1 MMALNLNLLH
11 EEFTQERQ
19 RKRDPLKLGIKG
31 LIGIGAIF
39 FLYYGWNAY
48 RTIAIRSELG
58 TARAE
63 WQKVEPKVIAAQQR
77 ATELRRIIDNTKVL
91 DGLIDDRYYWAP
103 LLALISHCVAPNIQL
118 TSFDGSTVDTDHTIS
133 VTLEGIAAAR
143 EPRAAAEE
151 FRQLLN
157 EQLEKNYGTVNVNFK
172 NLEDLDTLVNLSGTP
187 TASARFI
194 LNLSF
199 DPRPDDPS
207 RKAEKADK
215 AESAKPAKPAKTSND
230 ADQA

>member
-1 MMALNLNLLH
+1 M
-11 EEFTQERQ
+11 
-19 RKRDPLKLGIKG
+19 
-31 LIGIGAIF
+31 
-39 FLYYGWNAY
+39 
-48 RTIAIRSELG
+48 
-58 TARAE
+58 
-63 WQKVEPKVIAAQQR
+63 IAAQQR

-157 EQLEKNYGTVNVNFK
+157 EQLEKNYGDRERKFQESRGSRHPREPLGNADCERPFHSQ
-172 NLEDLDTLVNLSGTP
+172 LELRSEAG
-187 TASARFI
+187 
-194 LNLSF
+194 
-199 DPRPDDPS
+199 
-207 RKAEKADK
+207 
-215 AESAKPAKPAKTSND
+215 
-230 ADQA
+230 

>member
-1 MMALNLNLLH
+1 MALNLNLLH
-11 EEFTQERQ
+11 EEFTEERQ

-31 LIGIGAIF
+31 LIAIGAIL
-39 FLYYGWNAY
+39 FLYYGWSAF
-48 RTIAIRSELG
+48 RTITIRSELG
-58 TARAE
+58 TARGE
-63 WQKVEPKVIAAQQR
+63 WQKVEPKVTAAQKR
-77 ATELRRIIDNTKVL
+77 ATELRRIIDNTQVL
-91 DGLIDDRYYWAP
+91 DGLIEDRYYWAP

-118 TSFDGSTVDTDHTIS
+118 TSFDGSTLDTDHTVS

-157 EQLEKNYGTVNVNFK
+157 EQLEKNYGTVTVNFK
-172 NLEDLDTLVNLSGTP
+172 NLEDLDTLINLSGMP

-199 DPRPDDPS
+199 DPRPDDPAG
-207 RKAEKADK
+207 KAEKAEK
-215 AESAKPAKPAKTSND
+215 AEPAKPAKVSND

>member
-1 MMALNLNLLH
+1 MALNLNLLH
-11 EEFTQERQ
+11 EEFTEERQ

-31 LIGIGAIF
+31 LIAIGAIL
-39 FLYYGWNAY
+39 FLYYGWSAF

-58 TARAE
+58 TARGE
-63 WQKVEPKVIAAQQR
+63 WQKVEPKVTAAQKR
-77 ATELRRIIDNTKVL
+77 ATELRRIIDNTQVL
-91 DGLIDDRYYWAP
+91 DGLIEDRYYWAP

-118 TSFDGSTVDTDHTIS
+118 TSFDGSTLDTDHTVS

-157 EQLEKNYGTVNVNFK
+157 EQLVKNYGTVTVNFK
-172 NLEDLDTLVNLSGTP
+172 NLEDLDTLINLSGMP

-199 DPRPDDPS
+199 DPRPDDPA
-207 RKAEKADK
+207 RKAEKAEK
-215 AESAKPAKPAKTSND
+215 AEPAKPAKTSND

>member
-1 MMALNLNLLH
+1 MALHLNLLH
-11 EEFTQERQ
+11 EEFTEERQ

-31 LIGIGAIF
+31 LIGIGAIL

-48 RTIAIRSELG
+48 RTIQINSQLS
-58 TARAE
+58 TARSE
-63 WQKVEPKVIAAQQR
+63 WQKVEPKVTAAQKR
-77 ATELRRIIDNTKVL
+77 AAELRQIIDSTKVL
-91 DGLIDDRYYWAP
+91 DGLIEDRYYWAP

-118 TSFDGSTVDTDHTIS
+118 TSFDGSMVQTDQTIS

-157 EQLEKNYGTVNVNFK
+157 EQLEKNYGTVTVNFK
-172 NLEDLDTLVNLSGTP
+172 NLEDLDTLINLSGMP

-194 LNLSF
+194 LNVTF

-207 RKAEKADK
+207 RKAEKAEK
-215 AESAKPAKPAKTSND
+215 AEPPKPGKPAKASND